1 MPPRR
6 NTCTMV
12 SYGLAAACA
21 GSENSSDGPATAP
34 TAAVAQQPLRNSRR
48 SRSRRSWI
56 ELGMACSSAGQEFG
70 RHQHKRHHP
79 TQALL
84 VVVPLEVVAGT
95 AVGVGDDVAGGAVLA
110 SAVDQHAAPRGDR

>member
-48 SRSRRSWI
+48 SWSRRSLV
-56 ELGMACSSAGQEFG
+56 ELGMAASPAGQEFG
-70 RHQHKRHHP
+70 RPQPTRHHP

-84 VVVPLEVVAGT
+84 LVVPLQAVAGP
-95 AVGVGDDVAGGAVLA
+95 ACAGDDDIARHLVL
-110 SAVDQHAAPRGDR
+110 SHRLDHHHPPHP

>member
-48 SRSRRSWI
+48 SRSRRSLV
-56 ELGMACSSAGQEFG
+56 ELGMADSSAGQEFG
-70 RHQHKRHHP
+70 RHQHQRHHR

-84 VVVPLEVVAGT
+84 VVVPLEVVAGP
-95 AVGVGDDVAGGAVLA
+95 AVGVGDDVAGGRSEAHTSELQ
-110 SAVDQHAAPRGDR
+110 SL